1 MGLICERKPERDGRR
16 TRSAELAALK
26 ASNAALKA
34 EVCALHAL
42 VYALRSSTH
51 PELTYQMLTAPVRES
66 HPNDAHAMH
75 PELLP
80 DAQLVQNSEAGGTAN
95 IAPQAESTALAL
107 EEGATGGSAVP
118 HPPERGAVVAYE
130 PERVASPVIVG
141 PPPPPPATWA
151 DAANG
156 FRVPALLLLLCNEMP
171 VRDPLP
177 RPSATSSATR
187 QQKRKATKR
196 GPRPSSSSSGP
207 PAALPHDAGYYP
219 AALTASNLALAD
231 ALHARPARPAPA
243 TTATDDDAV
252 TSSDIAPAE
261 RPRLV
266 IRIPSLAA
274 RRALALAQPPP
285 AAPPPPPPTRKR
297 SRSPTP
303 DEDEDEFAA
312 SFMRKRRVAA
322 ALR

>member
-1 MGLICERKPERDGRR
+1 
-16 TRSAELAALK
+16 
-26 ASNAALKA
+26 
-34 EVCALHAL
+34 
-42 VYALRSSTH
+42 
-51 PELTYQMLTAPVRES
+51 
-66 HPNDAHAMH
+66 
-75 PELLP
+75 
-80 DAQLVQNSEAGGTAN
+80 
-95 IAPQAESTALAL
+95 
-107 EEGATGGSAVP
+107 
-118 HPPERGAVVAYE
+118 
-130 PERVASPVIVG
+130 
-141 PPPPPPATWA
+141 
-151 DAANG
+151 
-156 FRVPALLLLLCNEMP
+156 MP
-171 VRDPLP
+171 VTDPLP
-177 RPSATSSATR
+177 RPSATSSVTR
-187 QQKRKATKR
+187 HKKRKATKH
-196 GPRPSSSSSGP
+196 GPRPSSSTAAARP
-207 PAALPHDAGYYP
+207 PAALPHDPGYYP

-252 TSSDIAPAE
+252 TSSDIAPPE

-285 AAPPPPPPTRKR
+285 AALPPPPATRKR